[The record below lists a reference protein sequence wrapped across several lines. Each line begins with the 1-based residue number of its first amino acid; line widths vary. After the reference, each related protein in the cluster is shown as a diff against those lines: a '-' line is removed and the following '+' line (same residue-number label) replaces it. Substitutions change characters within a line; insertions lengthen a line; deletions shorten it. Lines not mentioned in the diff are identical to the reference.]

1 LCERKHKKSCLS
13 FASEAAFF
21 AWIWAGLPAFLLFPP
36 VSGLVILVTT
46 LVATVTPPVPVI
58 GCIVLSGRCLGSRS
72 ALLNL
77 GLGLL
82 GSRSVLRSLGLGLLG
97 SRSALRSLELML
109 GSLRLWPCRSATVV
123 LPATVV
129 RSAPVFEAL
138 GASRASPFIESAPNV
153 GALWPAAVI
162 LAASAFAILPES
174 VVPVPAVMSAV
185 FHVTAPSDLIP
196 VVPPDGAGK
205 FMVTDTSPGSPIVV
219 GPVPVPVAEDEI
231 GIPEEDDVMGSAI
244 GYRKSIVVHIDE
256 IGSAFKTES
265 RPPWNFDAYT
275 DIRMCIGV
283 RLNSKHSCDADGH

>member
-1 LCERKHKKSCLS
+1 M
-13 FASEAAFF
+13 
-21 AWIWAGLPAFLLFPP
+21 
-36 VSGLVILVTT
+36 VVLVAT
-46 LVATVTPPVPVI
+46 LVATVISPVPGFRCFALI
-58 GCIVLSGRCLGSRS
+58 GRLSLRSRS
-72 ALLNL
+72 ALRGLRLGRWLVELGRALMRSLL
-77 GLGLL
+77 GLRR
-82 GSRSVLRSLGLGLLG
+82 RSVLLGRGLVQLNRRDVRRSLLRLLGLLG